1 MSIINDGLNI
11 YFQTN
16 KCYIKYQ
23 QMKKNKN
30 VALCYNNIS
39 IEGTAEEIGNW
50 AEEKNSNILKL
61 YKAYH
66 QGSYDAYGSLEG
78 QVVYKVVP
86 KMIKLWKYI
95 SGEPIREFIYVDEKR
110 AERLEFGDKPNINK

>member
-1 MSIINDGLNI
+1 MNINYNDLEQQVIKALEENKIWILSTSENDIVTSRAMSIINDGLNI

-39 IEGTAEEIGNW
+39 IEGNATGLVTIPDQEW
-50 AEEKNSNILKL
+50 FLKKEKYLQRFEQVAQYLWYLSQKNI
-61 YKAYH
+61 
-66 QGSYDAYGSLEG
+66 
-78 QVVYKVVP
+78 
-86 KMIKLWKYI
+86 MTII
-95 SGEPIREFIYVDEKR
+95 
-110 AERLEFGDKPNINK
+110 